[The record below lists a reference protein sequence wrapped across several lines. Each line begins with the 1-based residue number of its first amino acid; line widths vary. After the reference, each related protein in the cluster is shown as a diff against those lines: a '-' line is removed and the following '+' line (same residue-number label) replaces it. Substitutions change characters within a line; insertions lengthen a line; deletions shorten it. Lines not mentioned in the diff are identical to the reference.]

1 MGEVLKM
8 GWFGSLEGPT
18 MSEVQNTPIQR
29 LWLKSVSHEPGPATL
44 QFQGKNTKSVC

>member
-18 MSEVQNTPIQR
+18 ISEVQNTPTQR
-29 LWLKSVSHEPGPATL
+29 LWLKIVSREPGPATL